1 MKKWNYLYGVLFGII
16 MIAACFNYNEAMAS
30 REISYQVQPG
40 DTIWSVVSPY
50 CKDGQQVQAFVY
62 ETSKKNGGSN
72 IRPGD
77 EIVLV
82 IPR

>member
-1 MKKWNYLYGVLFGII
+1 MKKWNYLYGLLAGFI
-16 MIAACFNYNEAMAS
+16 MVAACFSYNEAMAS

-40 DTIWSVVSPY
+40 DTLWAIIEPY
-50 CKDGQQVQAFVY
+50 CKNGDQVQAFVY

-72 IRPGD
+72 IHAG
-77 EIVLV
+77 EQITLV